1 MPYKGFL
8 ANVFE
13 RSQPLNRRPRS
24 ERRVV
29 QEVNI
34 RNANSEDDSDS
45 EIFRVKR
52 RSFNKMERKIARD
65 FTSVNTDQ
73 QVPLFMSGFYI
84 YCAYN

>member
-1 MPYKGFL
+1 MPSKEFL
-8 ANVFE
+8 VNVFE

-24 ERRVV
+24 ERKLV

-34 RNANSEDDSDS
+34 RNANSEDESDS

-52 RSFNKMERKIARD
+52 RSSKKVEGKIARD

-73 QVPLFMSGFYI
+73 QVPLFISGLLIFCI
-84 YCAYN
+84 